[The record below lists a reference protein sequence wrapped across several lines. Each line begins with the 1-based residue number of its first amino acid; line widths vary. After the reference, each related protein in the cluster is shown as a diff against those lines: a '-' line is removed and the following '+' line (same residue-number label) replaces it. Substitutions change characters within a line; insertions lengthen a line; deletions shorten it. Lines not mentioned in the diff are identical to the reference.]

1 MDPNRRTYQLING
14 VLVETT
20 IEEVLP
26 KVEANKDGLYSIT
39 QNLQEK
45 LDKLSKEINI
55 YQVRIKFRII
65 DTVYILPPSSEPILT
80 KINIFSSL
88 FIFIYRKNIKL
99 QYNVQV

>member
-1 MDPNRRTYQLING
+1 MDPKRRSFQLING

-45 LDKLSKEINI
+45 LDKLSKEIST
-55 YQVRIKFRII
+55 YQEKYKI
-65 DTVYILPPSSEPILT
+65 TVQRPGMNMSSMPEPVISGGGENRTAGVLA
-80 KINIFSSL
+80 
-88 FIFIYRKNIKL
+88 
-99 QYNVQV
+99 